1 MNMKTPLGVPHDA
14 VWHPTIQK
22 ASDELCQEFF
32 DLDVPVPAPDKAS
45 QTLRTKR
52 EKRAAAVEQR
62 DRLLAEGQKEEAAK
76 VDVPYIWQDDLRARV
91 LEAAAASKD
100 EEDFFRQLTLRGV
113 EGTRRK
119 ATRKQPEY
127 YLYELVDTSG
137 FSSLDSIPAN
147 LRSKSFKMGAD
158 YQPEGVAAMFRKEK
172 TGVKDY
178 APKNDLVESP
188 VRDETASG
196 NTNRPPEKK
205 TREIASETP
214 QTAISPERANR
225 DPYAMLNTGKK
236 GHRDGGKT
244 SGSIRSRFLKSRS
257 WILRKR
263 LGVPLPL
270 PKNAKRISSA
280 RSRNGGSSL
289 KSRLTIPGSWV
300 HKVHKL
306 KYTKPQVLLFHVFT
320 YNRRNSP
327 YLSINILRYINRS
340 LLCFGSLCFSPGCSV
355 EQNYQTYCYHA
366 L

>member
-1 MNMKTPLGVPHDA
+1 MKTHLGVPHDA

-45 QTLRTKR
+45 QALRTKR

-137 FSSLDSIPAN
+137 FSLLDSIPAN

-225 DPYAMLNTGKK
+225 DPYAMLNTGQK

-244 SGSIRSRFLKSRS
+244 SGKHPKPVSEKPELDPAEEARRAAAEK
-257 WILRKR
+257 RKADIER
-263 LGVPLPL
+263 AQQKRREQLEVEFGDLANIEVEIDDPRKLG
-270 PKNAKRISSA
+270 S
-280 RSRNGGSSL
+280 
-289 KSRLTIPGSWV
+289 
-300 HKVHKL
+300 
-306 KYTKPQVLLFHVFT
+306 
-320 YNRRNSP
+320 
-327 YLSINILRYINRS
+327 
-340 LLCFGSLCFSPGCSV
+340 
-355 EQNYQTYCYHA
+355 
-366 L
+366 

>member
-1 MNMKTPLGVPHDA
+1 MKTHLGVPHDA

-45 QTLRTKR
+45 QALRTKR

-158 YQPEGVAAMFRKEK
+158 YQPEGVAAMFRK
-172 TGVKDY
+172 
-178 APKNDLVESP
+178 
-188 VRDETASG
+188 
-196 NTNRPPEKK
+196 
-205 TREIASETP
+205 
-214 QTAISPERANR
+214 
-225 DPYAMLNTGKK
+225 
-236 GHRDGGKT
+236 
-244 SGSIRSRFLKSRS
+244 
-257 WILRKR
+257 
-263 LGVPLPL
+263 
-270 PKNAKRISSA
+270 
-280 RSRNGGSSL
+280 
-289 KSRLTIPGSWV
+289 
-300 HKVHKL
+300 
-306 KYTKPQVLLFHVFT
+306 
-320 YNRRNSP
+320 
-327 YLSINILRYINRS
+327 
-340 LLCFGSLCFSPGCSV
+340 
-355 EQNYQTYCYHA
+355 
-366 L
+366 